1 MASFGN
7 KPHRRAFLTALGTGA
22 SVALA
27 GCSGDGTGTE
37 TTVTDTA
44 ADTETAT
51 STVETTDT
59 GTETD
64 PVGELRYLSPR
75 DTDDFDALVEERK
88 LAALEQ
94 VLAVPEAAD
103 AVTNAVSSSAYH
115 RIFEGVDFVEILAPH
130 GMTVSGSVESGQH
143 TIEYTDVK
151 QVQALVDRESDQLRQ
166 LHREVREPHTI
177 TQSYDGMNMATVEA
191 AMANERVQQALDGK
205 NWFIAASDYSIITAY
220 SEEYP
225 LGTVTPVVFNWND
238 KQYDDGLVGVAA
250 AVTTGETNEVL
261 DVLEPTRET
270 TTPLTDVA
278 ERVRGNDVGEYREGP
293 IEVPGA
299 MDDTNWELRRPDQ
312 TIERDGWTVRWTNTL
327 HDAYR
332 VEASYNGTPVF
343 GTETKIP
350 WMLSDYEPFG
360 MQGPGVPEGRA
371 NWHFWDTLGF
381 TGPGVIEQ
389 HDLRDG
395 FRIRG
400 SYHTGSLDHWEWR
413 FGQNWGPYRYIID
426 WNFHD
431 DGVVEVTSRHPTTG
445 FRTTNGFPLYTFH
458 LCVEPGFD
466 AATVSTY
473 DGSSWSQ
480 QATEGRTTRD
490 STPRLRVENA
500 DGQERLVFE
509 RPGEETYALQYD
521 PNFVEYEQTLQGVV
535 REMLE
540 HQEYLDPSNYLADA
554 SLDGE
559 KVLVRTLSSRDTGQ
573 GQHATTNPF
582 AFRFRMRAENY

>member
-1 MASFGN
+1 MADDTDT
-7 KPHRRAFLTALGTGA
+7 HRRAFLAALGTGA

-27 GCSGDGTGTE
+27 GCSGGGGGTE
-37 TTVTDTA
+37 TTTEPTSAATTSETEATDT
-44 ADTETAT
+44 TTAEPT
-51 STVETTDT
+51 P
-59 GTETD
+59 D
-64 PVGELRYLSPR
+64 PVENLAYLAPR
-75 DTDDFDALVEERK
+75 DAADFDALVEGRK

-103 AVTNAVSSSAYH
+103 AVANAVSSTAYH
-115 RIFEGVDFVEILAPH
+115 RIFQGYDYIEILAPH
-130 GMTVSGSVESGQH
+130 GMTVEGSLEAGQH
-143 TIEYTDVK
+143 TIEYADIR
-151 QVQALVDRESDQLRQ
+151 QVEALVERETDRLRQ
-166 LHREVREPHTI
+166 LHVRTREPHTI
-177 TQSYDGMNMATVEA
+177 TQNYEGMNMATAQA
-191 AMANERVQQALDGK
+191 ALADPDVQAALDGK
-205 NWFIAASDYSIITAY
+205 EWFLAASDYSIITAY

-225 LGTVTPVVFNWND
+225 IGVVTPVLFNWND

-250 AVTTGETNEVL
+250 AVTTGDTNEVL
-261 DVLEPTRET
+261 DVFEPTRET

-278 ERVRGNDVGEYREGP
+278 ERVRGNDVGPYSEAP
-293 IEVPGA
+293 IEVPGK
-299 MDDTNWELRRPDQ
+299 MDDTDWQLRRPSQ
-312 TIERDGWTVRWTNTL
+312 TIERNGWSVTWANTL

-332 VEASYNGTPVF
+332 VEASYRGTPVF

-360 MQGPGVPEGRA
+360 MVAPGVPEGRA

-381 TGPGVIEQ
+381 TGPGVIER
-389 HDLRDG
+389 HDLGDG

-426 WNFHD
+426 WNFYN

-445 FRTTNGFPLYTFH
+445 FRTTNGYPKYTFH

-466 AATVSTY
+466 ASTVSTD
-473 DGSSWSQ
+473 DGGSWSQ
-480 QATEGRTTRD
+480 LATEGRLTRE
-490 STPRLRVENA
+490 STPRLRVENV
-500 DGQERLVFE
+500 DGPERLVFE

-521 PNFVEYEQTLQGVV
+521 PEFVEYDQTLPGVA

-540 HQEYLDPSNYLADA
+540 HQQYLDPSNYLSGA

-559 KVLVRTLSSRDTGQ
+559 KALVRALSSRDTGQ